1 MPEPT
6 IDEQMLKVR
15 TFERGFIGVHVI
27 LTGTEL
33 GLFAALEGVG
43 EPGLTPAELA
53 EQLGLHPLYVRFWC
67 ETAYALELLDV
78 DAAGRYRLQPNLGD
92 VLVEESNPRNL
103 TASLRFSAL
112 EVYKDLVRFPE
123 FFRSGATFT
132 YQDHDASLS
141 HAVADIT
148 KNFYVVFVGGVTKR
162 VGGMRDRL
170 GAGARFLEIGC
181 GAGVLPREL
190 AKRYPAS
197 RFIGVDSDRHAIELG
212 RRGIA
217 AEGLG
222 DRVSLLEANGAAF
235 GEPASFDYVSMVMT
249 LHEVR
254 ADDKEAVLRNAYR
267 VLRPG
272 GVFLNLDFS
281 YPATYEELRRPEFS
295 YGVMDQYME
304 MVWGNRHLSIPEVRA
319 LVERCGF
326 RDLEQ
331 HPFNQ
336 GAFTITIGAK
346 PGEA

>member
-6 IDEQMLKVR
+6 TDEQMQKVR
-15 TFERGFIGVHVI
+15 TFERGFIGVLVI

-33 GLFAALEGVG
+33 GLFAALERAGA
-43 EPGLTPAELA
+43 PGLTAAELA
-53 EQLGLHPLYVRFWC
+53 ARLGLHAPYVRFWC
-67 ETAYALELLDV
+67 ETAYALELLDA
-78 DAAGRYRLQPNLGD
+78 DAAGRFQLQPNLGE
-92 VLVEESNPRNL
+92 VLVDESNPRNL
-103 TASLRFSAL
+103 AASLRFSGL

-162 VGGMRDRL
+162 VRGMRERL

-181 GAGVLPREL
+181 GAGALPREL

-197 RFIGVDSDRHAIELG
+197 RFTGVDSDRHAIQRG
-212 RRGIA
+212 REGIA

-222 DRVSLLEANGAAF
+222 DRVTLLVANGAAF
-235 GEPASFDYVSMVMT
+235 GEAASFDYVSMVVT

-254 ADDKEAVLRNAYR
+254 ADDKEAVLRNAHR

-281 YPATYEELRRPEFS
+281 YPARREELRQPEFS

-336 GAFTITIGAK
+336 GAFTLTVGVK
-346 PGEA
+346 PGET